1 MYKSKIQIISDDL
14 WLEILLKQY
23 FKDIEVT
30 TSISK
35 DIADIIIDPNN
46 KSQVNITSASNQNWL
61 LNKPLSVSIFINT
74 IEQALNGLNK
84 NSFII
89 GSITFYPEQKLCR
102 FENEDIE
109 LTQKESEILL
119 YLVEHPKGVD
129 KNTLLNAIWGYSAD
143 ISTHTLETHI
153 YKLRNKF
160 LGKHELILSKDM
172 GYVLNAS

>member
-89 GSITFYPEQKLCR
+89 GSITFYPEQKLCK
-102 FENEDIE
+102 FGNESIE

-119 YLVEHPKGVD
+119 YLVEHPQGVD
-129 KNTLLNAIWGYSAD
+129 KNTLLNAIWGYSTD
-143 ISTHTLETHI
+143 ISTNTLETHI

-160 LGKHELILSKDM
+160 LGKHELIISKDSI
-172 GYVLNAS
+172 YVLTS